1 MMPWLRRLG
10 LALHVVFSVGWLGAV
25 VAFLSL
31 GIAALGAEPAT
42 SRAAYIGMNVV
53 GGGALVPLSIATLAS
68 GVIQSLGTKW
78 GLFRHYWVML
88 KLVLTVLATAALL
101 LHQFTAIAEASKL
114 AMNTAATA
122 AQSVQLRQLGI
133 QLLADA
139 GLALLVLL
147 TATAIS
153 IYKPWGMVGQI
164 RNGVRVLVA
173 AIVAIVVGVVVAH
186 LSGHAPH
193 QHRH

>member
-1 MMPWLRRLG
+1 MTPWLRKLG

-25 VAFLSL
+25 MAFLTL

-42 SRAAYIGMNVV
+42 SRAAYVAMNVV
-53 GGGALVPLSIATLAS
+53 GRGALVPLSIATLAS
-68 GVIQSLGTKW
+68 GVIQSVGTKW

-88 KLVLTVLATAALL
+88 KLVLTVVATAALL

-114 AMNTAATA
+114 AVNTAATA
-122 AQSVQLRQLGI
+122 AQGVQLG
-133 QLLADA
+133 DA

-153 IYKPWGMVGQI
+153 VYKPWGMVGQI